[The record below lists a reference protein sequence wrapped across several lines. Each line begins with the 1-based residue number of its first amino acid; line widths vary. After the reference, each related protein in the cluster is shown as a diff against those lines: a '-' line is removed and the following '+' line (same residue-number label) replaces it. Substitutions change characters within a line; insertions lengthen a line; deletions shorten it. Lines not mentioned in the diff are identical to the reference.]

1 MGKARSKRQRA
12 RGRPVRRKPKARMGT
27 KSMARI
33 ARRAAGAVFNSQVE
47 TKKSSHTLIS
57 DTMFH
62 NSINIIDSSTLKS
75 SPDIYDPETID
86 ISNRV
91 GDEVTVQ
98 KIVFKGMLEMPPY
111 MTDVNVRIMYVKCA
125 KGDTPTTATLF
136 TNHPPPWHLAPSVH
150 KKIFFF

>member
-1 MGKARSKRQRA
+1 MEARQKAARLQGVRGSRHLRSQPMEA
-12 RGRPVRRKPKARMGT
+12 RLSKSVRRKPKARMGT

-75 SPDIYDPETID
+75 SPGIYDPETID

-98 KIVFKGMLEMPPY
+98 KIVFKGMLEMPP
-111 MTDVNVRIMYVKCA
+111 
-125 KGDTPTTATLF
+125 
-136 TNHPPPWHLAPSVH
+136 
-150 KKIFFF
+150 